1 MDLTLEQYEQLTPNV
16 TWEGI
21 TFLTPNR
28 HCQWRVETIETKE
41 PDTLA
46 WLRSMKPGEVL
57 FDVGANMGQYALI
70 AAKQGLKVHAF
81 EPEAQNFALLVRNV
95 AINNLKEFC
104 TPWPIALSDHPSI
117 DVLHLSTMIAGGSCH
132 AFGKNINF
140 AGETKTFPFQQGC
153 IGTTMDIFAD
163 KYGPPTHVKID
174 VDGFEP
180 KVVHGG
186 LTCVMK
192 AKSVLI
198 EINTNLESHNDL
210 VSYMTNKLG
219 FHFDAAQVEAA
230 RRTSGTFKGVGNYIF
245 YKD

>member
-1 MDLTLEQYEQLTPNV
+1 MDMSIETYEQLTPN
-16 TWEGI
+16 TQFEDI

-28 HCQWRVETIETKE
+28 HCLWRVATLETKE
-41 PDTLA
+41 PDTMA

-57 FDVGANMGQYALI
+57 FDVGANMGQYSMI
-70 AAKQGLKVHAF
+70 AAKRGLKVHAF
-81 EPEAQNFALLVRNV
+81 EPEAQNFALLVRNIAV
-95 AINNLKEFC
+95 NDLSSNC
-104 TPWPIALSDHPSI
+104 TPWPFALSNKPSI

-132 AFGKNINF
+132 AFGENTNF
-140 AGETKTFPFQQGC
+140 AGETKTFPHVQGC

-163 KYGPPTHVKID
+163 KFGYPTHIKID

-180 KVVHGG
+180 RVIQGG

-192 AKSVLI
+192 ARSVLI
-198 EINTNLESHNDL
+198 EINTNLEEHNDL

-219 FHFDAAQVEAA
+219 FHFDEAQVKAA
-230 RRTSGTFKGVGNYIF
+230 RRTEGAFTGVGNYIF